1 MGCGPMGLAWNPAGF
16 HGHQL
21 QHNLRVLQLMAGSP
35 RARRSSQGQNGAR
48 MLASSVAEALS
59 GYLRARAAKETGS
72 GGWGGL
78 GFFGNTQKRC
88 FRRTKAPWETC
99 RLRLGMAFK
108 HDYPPPSPCTSAC

>member
-1 MGCGPMGLAWNPAGF
+1 MGLAWNPAGF

-21 QHNLRVLQLMAGSP
+21 QHDLRVLQLMAGSP
-35 RARRSSQGQNGAR
+35 RARRSSQGLQNGAR

-88 FRRTKAPWETC
+88 FRRTSRTTKNQSSMGNMQIA
-99 RLRLGMAFK
+99 LRDGF
-108 HDYPPPSPCTSAC
+108 

>member
-1 MGCGPMGLAWNPAGF
+1 MELAWNPAGF

-35 RARRSSQGQNGAR
+35 RARRSSKGQNGAR

-59 GYLRARAAKETGS
+59 RYLRARAAKEMGS
-72 GGWGGL
+72 GGLGGL

-88 FRRTKAPWETC
+88 FRRTKYIYEIKKLSTARVLHRHEGGV
-99 RLRLGMAFK
+99 LS
-108 HDYPPPSPCTSAC
+108 YS

>member
-1 MGCGPMGLAWNPAGF
+1 MELAWNPAGF

-59 GYLRARAAKETGS
+59 GYLRARAAKETGLS
-72 GGWGGL
+72 L
-78 GFFGNTQKRC
+78 I
-88 FRRTKAPWETC
+88 
-99 RLRLGMAFK
+99 
-108 HDYPPPSPCTSAC
+108 HI